1 MNSDSPAPQRAR
13 QVHGE
18 RGHSGGGAALGGRR
32 RTVGGRGRQSLD
44 PPAAPGHTQLSNR
57 EQPHGADQHGEQR
70 ESRAQP
76 AALVFDGQRAAE
88 GRQGEQQQGAGG
100 QPQRHRVPGRLGRGQ
115 PLGADQVAGQGRHL
129 CRGGRVAQPVLP
141 RAGRPQLAGHGG
153 QADRANQRPEAGQ
166 HGEQQGQ
173 RCAQLGQRSLGQQ
186 LMRGMQQVGA
196 VRAQPPDRAQ
206 RRGQAAAQREPG
218 RWQAGAQHLR
228 VFAGQGHD
236 GRPPHQY

>member
-88 GRQGEQQQGAGG
+88 GRHGEQQRGAGG
-100 QPQRHRVPGRLGRGQ
+100 QPQRRRVPGRPGRGQ

-141 RAGRPQLAGHGG
+141 RA
-153 QADRANQRPEAGQ
+153 NQRPEAGQ

-173 RCAQLGQRSLGQQ
+173 RVCAARPAERRAATHARHAAGRCRTCAAPRSCP
-186 LMRGMQQVGA
+186 A
-196 VRAQPPDRAQ
+196 SW
-206 RRGQAAAQREPG
+206 PG
-218 RWQAGAQHLR
+218 RSPARTRPVAGRRAAPA

>member
-153 QADRANQRPEAGQ
+153 QADRANQRPQAGQ

-173 RCAQLGQRSLGQQ
+173 RVCAARPAERRAATHARHAAGRCRTCAAPRSCP
-186 LMRGMQQVGA
+186 A
-196 VRAQPPDRAQ
+196 SW
-206 RRGQAAAQREPG
+206 PG
-218 RWQAGAQHLR
+218 RSPARTRPVAGRRAAPAGLR
-228 VFAGQGHD
+228 GSGS
-236 GRPPHQY
+236 

>member
-88 GRQGEQQQGAGG
+88 GRHGEQQQCAGG

-115 PLGADQVAGQGRHL
+115 PLGADQVTA
-129 CRGGRVAQPVLP
+129 RGGTCAEVDGSRSRFSHVRAARSLPGTVARPTARTNVQRPGSAVNSQRVCAARPAE
-141 RAGRPQLAGHGG
+141 RRAATHARHAAGRC
-153 QADRANQRPEAGQ
+153 RT
-166 HGEQQGQ
+166 
-173 RCAQLGQRSLGQQ
+173 CAAPRSCP
-186 LMRGMQQVGA
+186 A
-196 VRAQPPDRAQ
+196 SW
-206 RRGQAAAQREPG
+206 PG
-218 RWQAGAQHLR
+218 RSPARTRPVAGRRAAPAGLR
-228 VFAGQGHD
+228 GSGS
-236 GRPPHQY
+236 